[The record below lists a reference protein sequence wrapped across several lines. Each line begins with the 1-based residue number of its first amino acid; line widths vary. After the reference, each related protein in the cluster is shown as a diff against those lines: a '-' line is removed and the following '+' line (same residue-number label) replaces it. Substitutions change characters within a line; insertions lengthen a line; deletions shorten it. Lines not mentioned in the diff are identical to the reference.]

1 MNRSLFALALSLCVT
16 LSSAPTRAQ
25 DPGDGELEGLD
36 LGSLLDAPL
45 EVWTA
50 TKTQQKSSE
59 APAIITTV
67 TREQIAVWG
76 YRSLAEV
83 LSHLLG
89 FYVVD
94 DHASPNLAVR
104 GTSGGLYADSSVVKV
119 MIDGHPVAFHSTGG
133 NWLGPELCP
142 LTAVE
147 RIEIVRGPGSA
158 LFGADAFLGV
168 INISTRTGKSLS
180 GSTAWLGLGRTGSKL
195 ASDVDVSAGFAR
207 GAWDVL
213 VAGRHNRQDLSGL
226 ELPGS
231 SPAPS
236 IPGYNFGATSAQGLD
251 QQATSLLTRLTYR
264 PSATTQAGAFAY
276 FSGFDRGAEF
286 GSLYQLVHGVNEQGV
301 LSLSRVALSQLRA
314 GAFLDQGLGNQ
325 LRLSLRGSAFRG
337 GSTAKNRLEVDS
349 GLYYVRKEFGFRGGE
364 LDGQIEWTPGWAPG
378 SALRLVAGGS
388 LYFDQ
393 EELPSRIGIAKQD
406 TAGTSIGDPVES
418 ISARQQTRDFINTG
432 AYLQGMWT
440 AIERY
445 LSLTGGIRYDWHNV
459 YGQQLSERV
468 GVVSNPLPMVHAK
481 LLYGNAFKAPSPT
494 LLHAVPSAIGD
505 VTGNPQLR
513 PQYVST
519 WEAQVA
525 YEPAG
530 FISISSD
537 VAYNVLRDRTEFIQ
551 QGINQVA
558 RNVAHGATISWE
570 TMLELKYE
578 ALLRSYLSFE
588 IQRTSK
594 RTGAEG
600 YQGQVVGTS
609 GGIYPS
615 SMVHAGLV
623 GQSPRL
629 PVRASIQASYI
640 GVRRASDTNIVLNG
654 GIYDLPGYVLLEA
667 GLATRG
673 FDLLGSA
680 HHTVACSLTGKN
692 LLDEGGPAPGFSGVD
707 YPLAPRSFF
716 LQLQLAL

>member
-1 MNRSLFALALSLCVT
+1 
-16 LSSAPTRAQ
+16 
-25 DPGDGELEGLD
+25 
-36 LGSLLDAPL
+36 
-45 EVWTA
+45 
-50 TKTQQKSSE
+50 
-59 APAIITTV
+59 V

-119 MIDGHPVAFHSTGG
+119 MIDGHSVAFHSTGG

-180 GSTAWLGLGRTGSKL
+180 GGAAWLGMGRTGSKL
-195 ASDVDVSAGFAR
+195 GADVDVSAGFAR

-226 ELPGS
+226 ELPAS
-231 SPAPS
+231 SPAPT
-236 IPGYNFGATSAQGLD
+236 IPGYNFGSTRAQGLD
-251 QQATSLLTRLTYR
+251 QRSTSLLTRVTYR
-264 PSATTQAGAFAY
+264 PSATTEAGAFAY

-286 GSLYQLVHGVNEQGV
+286 GSLYQLVRGVNEQGI
-301 LSLSRVALSQLRA
+301 LSFSRVSLSQLRA
-314 GAFLDQGLGNQ
+314 GAFLDQALGKQ
-325 LRLSLRGSAFRG
+325 LRLSMRGSAFRG
-337 GSTAKNRLEVDS
+337 GSTPDHRLEVDS
-349 GLYYVRKEFGFRGGE
+349 DLYYVHQEFGFRGGE
-364 LDGQIEWTPGWAPG
+364 LEGQIEWNPGWAPAN
-378 SALRLVAGGS
+378 ALRLVAGGS
-388 LYFDQ
+388 LYFDDEQ
-393 EELPSRIGIAKQD
+393 LPSRIGIAKQD
-406 TAGTSIGDPVES
+406 TAGTRTGEPVES
-418 ISARQQTRDFINTG
+418 ISARQQSRNFINTG

-440 AIERY
+440 AIEHY
-445 LSLTGGIRYDWHNV
+445 LSVTGGVRYDWHNV

-468 GVVSNPLPMVHAK
+468 GLVSNPFPVLHAK

-494 LLHAVPSAIGD
+494 LLHAIPSAIGD

-525 YEPAG
+525 YEPVD
-530 FISISSD
+530 FFSISSD

-558 RNVAHGATISWE
+558 RNVARAATISWE
-570 TMLELKYE
+570 TMLELKYQ
-578 ALLRSYLSFE
+578 ALLRGYLSFE
-588 IQRTSK
+588 LQRTSK

-600 YQGQVVGTS
+600 YQAEVVGS
-609 GGIYPS
+609 AGGIYPR

-629 PVRASIQASYI
+629 PVRATVQASYI

-654 GIYDLPGYVLLEA
+654 GIYDLPGYALLEA

-673 FDLLGSA
+673 FNLLGSA
-680 HHTVACSLTGKN
+680 EHTVACSLTGKN
-692 LLDEGGPAPGFSGVD
+692 LLDERGPAPGFSGVD

-716 LQLQLAL
+716 LQLQLGL